1 MNNHCRRL
9 AILAACLAAASTLP
23 IAHASDHLDTPTVI
37 ADPAADIGDL
47 YAWTA
52 ADGQRLNLVLD
63 VVGKKF
69 SDRVVYAFHIDS
81 GKRVGATTATATVAC
96 RFDAAQ
102 RAQCWAGDE
111 SRVSGDVSEPDG
123 IESRDRRLRVF
134 AGLRDDPFFNNVE
147 GIRAGYDAAAQ
158 ALANGV
164 GKDMA
169 GCPAFDTATSRE
181 ILSRGSHTDGG
192 PAKNFLA
199 GWATAALVVS
209 VDLELVN
216 RGGPLLGVWAATYAA
231 NDAGS
236 DDRAT
241 PPTLDAPIDRAGRP
255 LTGNAM
261 IGPLDPEQDSDRR
274 KEQYNRATPATAS
287 SFVADIQRTLGLY
300 DGFDGVCG
308 NQWLAD
314 GKSQAQTRYLALAKL
329 LADDRLWV
337 DSAATRC
344 TRLFAVELAGDAGK
358 HADCGGRAP
367 SYDAVDTFRSML
379 VDGTGTGAGDGVD
392 RDDGTHSDAV
402 FPFLAAP

>member
-1 MNNHCRRL
+1 MNSHRHL
-9 AILAACLAAASTLP
+9 SILLAACLAAGSALP
-23 IAHASDHLDTPTVI
+23 LVQASDHLDTPTVI

-52 ADGQRLNLVLD
+52 ADGKRLNLVLD
-63 VVGKKF
+63 IVGKKF
-69 SDRVVYAFHIDS
+69 SDRIVYAFHIDS
-81 GKRVGATTATATVAC
+81 GTRVGATSATATVAC
-96 RFDAAQ
+96 RFDADQ
-102 RAQCWAGDE
+102 RVRCWAGDKD
-111 SRVSGDVSEPDG
+111 RVSGDASKPEG
-123 IESRDRRLRVF
+123 IESRDGRLRVF
-134 AGLRDDPFFNNVE
+134 AGLRDDPFFNNVK

-158 ALANGV
+158 ALASGA
-164 GKDMA
+164 GSDTA
-169 GCPAFDTATSRE
+169 GCPAFDAATSRE

-209 VDLELVN
+209 VDLERVN
-216 RGGPLLGVWAATYAA
+216 GGGPLLGVWAGTYAA
-231 NDAGS
+231 TDAGS
-236 DDRAT
+236 DDRT
-241 PPTLDAPIDRAGRP
+241 PPPALDAPIDRAGRP

-314 GKSQAQTRYLALAKL
+314 GRSQTPTRYLALAKL

-367 SYDAVDTFRSML
+367 SYDAVDAFRSML
-379 VDGTGTGAGDGVD
+379 VDGTGTVAGDGVD
-392 RDDGTHSDAV
+392 RDDGKHSDAA
-402 FPFLAAP
+402 FPFLGAP